1 MNSNKGKELSKADF
15 MALLASGTSTTK
27 APAGKADWVEIFKEA
42 TKLTAPITIS
52 DFYAKFVKGVVT
64 KQRAK
69 NVLDELFTKKKVARI
84 YDGGRYHY
92 SFDPEMIKAQHEE

>member
-15 MALLASGTSTTK
+15 MALLASGTSATK
-27 APAGKADWVEIFKEA
+27 APAGKADWEAIFKEA
-42 TKLTAPITIS
+42 TKLTAPISIS

-69 NVLDELFTKKKVARI
+69 NVLAELWAKKEVARI
-84 YDGGRYHY
+84 YEYGRYYY
-92 SFDPEMIKAQHEE
+92 SFDPAMIKAQHGE